1 MAFIGNT
8 VQTVPF
14 ITDTFSGTGAQTAF
28 TPLTR
33 APAGTASIAVFIA
46 GVYQPPSAYTLS
58 GVTLT
63 FVSAPTAGSGN
74 IIVLHL
80 GNGSATQVPSDGSVT
95 ISKLSSDVYGYINA
109 AFAVANSDTAVS
121 NSGAL
126 YANSGFAVANSAASY
141 ANSAFLRANTP
152 SATANSA
159 ASYANS
165 AFSSANTSTITGDRI
180 GLNAINANN
189 IVDASITAAKLAPGA
204 AVSNGQ
210 LSVVSSAV
218 GVIADSAA
226 GRLPYKILGQI
237 QTTANVLTTIY
248 TVPAATNTMITTIT
262 ICNQSSND
270 SVFINVAANI
280 SGSAVTT
287 RNFIVSGYSLGG
299 AETLVLEPRISLNVG
314 SILSAN
320 ITGANASSNISINA
334 FGVEII

>member
-1 MAFIGNT
+1 MPLNKVTADSIADGTVIAADIADGSITSPKIAAGAVTGNT
-8 VQTVPF
+8 
-14 ITDTFSGTGAQTAF
+14 
-28 TPLTR
+28 
-33 APAGTASIAVFIA
+33 
-46 GVYQPPSAYTLS
+46 LS
-58 GVTLT
+58 T
-63 FVSAPTAGSGN
+63 N
-74 IIVLHL
+74 IINANNIVNNAIL
-80 GNGSATQVPSDGSVT
+80 GNDLADNV
-95 ISKLSSDVYGYINA
+95 I
-109 AFAVANSDTAVS
+109 
-121 NSGAL
+121 
-126 YANSGFAVANSAASY
+126 
-141 ANSAFLRANTP
+141 RAN
-152 SATANSA
+152 NIVA
-159 ASYANS
+159 A
-165 AFSSANTSTITGDRI
+165 TITGNLI
-180 GLNAINANN
+180 ATNQITGNLIATGQITGNLLATNIINANN

>member
-1 MAFIGNT
+1 MPLNKVTADSIADGTVIAADIADGSITSPKIASGAVTGNT
-8 VQTVPF
+8 
-14 ITDTFSGTGAQTAF
+14 
-28 TPLTR
+28 
-33 APAGTASIAVFIA
+33 
-46 GVYQPPSAYTLS
+46 LS
-58 GVTLT
+58 T
-63 FVSAPTAGSGN
+63 N
-74 IIVLHL
+74 IINANNIVNSSIL
-80 GNGSATQVPSDGSVT
+80 GNDLADNV
-95 ISKLSSDVYGYINA
+95 I
-109 AFAVANSDTAVS
+109 
-121 NSGAL
+121 
-126 YANSGFAVANSAASY
+126 
-141 ANSAFLRANTP
+141 RAN
-152 SATANSA
+152 NIVA
-159 ASYANS
+159 A
-165 AFSSANTSTITGDRI
+165 TITGNLI
-180 GLNAINANN
+180 ATNQITGNLIATGQITGNLLATNIINANN